1 MRIGNSVH
9 ELPLLKNA
17 VIEDTSNSFTKL
29 MISKQSAKFASILP
43 QKRLRPE
50 TFGRLKCGGSQETCR
65 STRPSTLAE
74 NVFHAEG
81 DLE

>member
-29 MISKQSAKFASILP
+29 MMSKQSANFYFVS
-43 QKRLRPE
+43 KRLRPE

-65 STRPSTLAE
+65 SIPPSTLAE

>member
-1 MRIGNSVH
+1 
-9 ELPLLKNA
+9 
-17 VIEDTSNSFTKL
+17 

-50 TFGRLKCGGSQETCR
+50 TFGRLKCGGSQETSR
-65 STRPSTLAE
+65 SSLPSTLAE

-81 DLE
+81 DLEGVSERVDLIDG

>member
-1 MRIGNSVH
+1 M
-9 ELPLLKNA
+9 
-17 VIEDTSNSFTKL
+17 
-29 MISKQSAKFASILP
+29 MSKQSAKFASYFVS
-43 QKRLRPE
+43 KRLRLE

-81 DLE
+81 DLEGVSERVDLIDG